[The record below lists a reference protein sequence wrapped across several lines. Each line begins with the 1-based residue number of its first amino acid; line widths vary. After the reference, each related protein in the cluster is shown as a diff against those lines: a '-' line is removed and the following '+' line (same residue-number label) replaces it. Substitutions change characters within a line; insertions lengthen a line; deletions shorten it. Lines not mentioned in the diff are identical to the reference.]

1 MKIVLAF
8 DSFKGS
14 LSASE
19 LNQIAQDAIL
29 SELPEAEIQSILL
42 ADGGEG
48 TVDSLVGGLN
58 GEIIQHEITNLNGDL
73 ISAKFGLA
81 GNNCIIECASS
92 VGLSMSDMN
101 NIELKTSYGM
111 GQQIKYALDLGY
123 RNFILGL
130 GGSGTND
137 GGIGLL
143 SALGYRFRDK
153 LGNLL
158 DANLFN
164 MQYITTI
171 DFDEVDKRLSQAQF
185 TVLSDVSNS
194 LCGKNGATFVYGI
207 QKGINQN
214 QCALFDSYLANFSSV
229 CVKEFGFDY
238 STHNGAGAAGGIGY
252 SCLQFLSAKITSGID
267 YILGAVNA
275 RQIIG
280 ESDLIFTGEGKTDI
294 QTLNGKLIAGVAKLA
309 KQFDKPVLVISGALS
324 SDAYRLHEN
333 SIVYLSSIQDY
344 PANLVDVI
352 RPEITRILF
361 YNRVKESIKLLRVG
375 QALQD

>member
-58 GEIIQHEITNLNGDL
+58 GEIIQHEIANLNGDL

-81 GNNCIIECASS
+81 GDNCIIECASS

-158 DANLFN
+158 EANLFN

-171 DFDEVDKRLSQAQF
+171 DFDEVDERLSQAQF
-185 TVLSDVSNS
+185 TVLSDVSNP

-214 QCALFDSYLANFSSV
+214 QCVVFDSYLANFSSV
-229 CVKEFGFDY
+229 CAKEFGFDY

-252 SCLQFLSAKITSGID
+252 ACLQFLSAKIISGID

-333 SIVYLSSIQDY
+333 GIAYLSSIQDY
-344 PANLVDVI
+344 PADLVDVI
-352 RPEITRILF
+352 RPEITRVLF

-375 QALQD
+375 QALQN